1 MGVFGMIYFIIPTY
15 DKPQQLTKTLKV
27 ISQSGLNYRVLIVNS
42 GGRQYEERIN
52 ECCYF
57 LNYELLNCNGY
68 FAKAINTAYDWI
80 ATHYN
85 KGYFSKKDIVIIMND
100 DNTFDD
106 DFLSNMLNNLEK
118 NSLVCAKGYET
129 YISGLVE
136 HIETGKQR
144 IEKQYVEGIIGI
156 DWNKLKFSHN
166 ILYTKYVTCSTRCI
180 CLYARDFL
188 NIGKFSRLIPHY
200 LSDYDWVIRAVKYG
214 LKLKEDGELE
224 ILKQDRNFPMFSIKN
239 PGNPI
244 FFTIFILKHCPFYLI
259 PLNAARVWTYSIVK
273 IFRKLNKTKWTLTQ

>member
-1 MGVFGMIYFIIPTY
+1 MIYFIIPTY

-27 ISQSGLNYRVLIVNS
+27 ISQSRLNYRVLIVNS

-68 FAKAINTAYDWI
+68 FAKAINIAYDWI

-118 NSLVCAKGYET
+118 NSLVCAKGREDGE
-129 YISGLVE
+129 I
-136 HIETGKQR
+136 
-144 IEKQYVEGIIGI
+144 VEGIIGI

-188 NIGKFSRLIPHY
+188 NIGKFSRIIPHY

-214 LKLKEDGELE
+214 LKLKEGGELE

-244 FFTIFILKHCPFYLI
+244 FFTIFIIKHCPFYLI
-259 PLNAARVWTYSIVK
+259 PLNVARVWAYSI
-273 IFRKLNKTKWTLTQ
+273 IKLFKK